1 MGSGV
6 GAGVGLGVGVAVGSG
21 VGVGVRVGAGDGVGV
36 GVGVSPLTTYLERLL
51 VASVRESIAPE
62 VTSPE
67 RSTVEVKTAYS
78 TAVPA
83 GWAGIVAV

>member
-6 GAGVGLGVGVAVGSG
+6 GAGVGLGVGVGVGSG
-21 VGVGVRVGAGDGVGV
+21 VGVGVGIGVGAGDGVGV
-36 GVGVSPLTTYLERLL
+36 GVGISPLTTYLERLL
-51 VASVRESIAPE
+51 VANVRESIAPE

-67 RSTVEVKTAYS
+67 TSTVEVKTAYS

-83 GWAGIVAV
+83 G